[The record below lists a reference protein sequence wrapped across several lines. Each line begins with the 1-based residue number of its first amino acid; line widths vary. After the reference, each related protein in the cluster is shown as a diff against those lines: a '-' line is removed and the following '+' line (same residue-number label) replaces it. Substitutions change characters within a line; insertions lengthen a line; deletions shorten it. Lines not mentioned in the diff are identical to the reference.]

1 MQQLNFTTYICL
13 FTLHFLSAQE
23 NLFMMHE
30 FVVPFSAFQ
39 ELIYISLFEY
49 SEKIVALASDDP
61 AGLLLASVV
70 N

>member
-13 FTLHFLSAQE
+13 FTLHFLSGQE

-49 SEKIVALASDDP
+49 FETDTFVDMCRRFETGGP
-61 AGLLLASVV
+61 
-70 N
+70 

>member
-1 MQQLNFTTYICL
+1 
-13 FTLHFLSAQE
+13 
-23 NLFMMHE
+23 MMHE